1 MTPAL
6 VATAVDDPSG
16 LVGLLS
22 AAGLPTE
29 DVAEP
34 GRVFLRYANEGG
46 EFVGIG
52 GLEHLGAAVLLRSIA
67 VVPEHRGRGIGGAIT
82 ADLMER
88 SREQGAADAF
98 AFTTGERT
106 FLAALGF
113 RRVERTEAP
122 AAVLATRQAMGLCS
136 ASAVLWRKETGR

>member
-1 MTPAL
+1 MMPRL
-6 VATAVDDPSG
+6 DATAVDDPAG

-34 GRVFLRYANEGG
+34 GRVILRYANEGR

-52 GLEHLGAAVLLRSIA
+52 GFEPLGSAVLLRSIA
-67 VVPEHRGRGIGGAIT
+67 VVPDHWGHGIGRSIT
-82 ADLMER
+82 ADLMGR
-88 SREQGAADAF
+88 ARQRGATDAF
-98 AFTTGERT
+98 AFTTRERP

-113 RRVERTEAP
+113 QRVERTEAP

>member
-1 MTPAL
+1 MMPRL
-6 VATAVDDPSG
+6 DATAVDDPAG

-34 GRVFLRYANEGG
+34 GRVFLRYANEGR

-52 GLEHLGAAVLLRSIA
+52 GFEPLGAAVLLRSIA
-67 VVPEHRGRGIGGAIT
+67 VAPEHRGHGIGRSIT
-82 ADLMER
+82 ANLMGR
-88 SREQGAADAF
+88 ARQRGAADAF
-98 AFTTGERT
+98 AFTNGERT

-113 RRVERTEAP
+113 PRIERTEAP
-122 AAVLATRQAMGLCS
+122 AAVLATRQATGLCA
-136 ASAVLWRKETGR
+136 ASAVLWQKETGR

>member
-1 MTPAL
+1 MIPTL
-6 VATAVDDPSG
+6 GTTAVDDPAG
-16 LVGLLS
+16 LVDILS

-34 GRVFLRYANEGG
+34 GRVFLRYANEGR

-52 GLEHLGAAVLLRSIA
+52 GFEPLGPAVRLRSIT
-67 VVPEHRGRGIGGAIT
+67 VVPEHRGQGVGGAIT

-88 SREQGAADAF
+88 GRVQGAADAF

-113 RRVERTEAP
+113 RCVDRTEAP
-122 AAVLATRQAMGLCS
+122 GLVLATRLATSLCS
-136 ASAVLWRKETGR
+136 SSAVLWRKETGR

>member
-1 MTPAL
+1 MTPRL
-6 VATAVDDPSG
+6 VAAAVADPVD

-22 AAGLPTE
+22 EAGLPTE

-34 GRVFLRYANEGG
+34 GRVFLRYTTEGS

-52 GLEHLGAAVLLRSIA
+52 GFEPLGAAVLLRSIA
-67 VVPEHRGRGIGGAIT
+67 VVPEHRGHGFGGEIV
-82 ADLMER
+82 ADLIHR
-88 SREQGAADAF
+88 GRELGATEAF

-113 RRVERTEAP
+113 RRVARTEAP

-136 ASAVLWRKETGR
+136 ASAVLWRKESDR

>member
-6 VATAVDDPSG
+6 VTTAVDDSAG

-22 AAGLPTE
+22 TAGLPTE
-29 DVAEP
+29 DVTEP
-34 GRVFLRYANEGG
+34 GRVFLRYATEDG

-52 GLEHLGAAVLLRSIA
+52 GFEPLGSAVLLRSIA
-67 VVPEHRGRGIGGAIT
+67 VVPEHRGRGVGGAIT

-88 SREQGAADAF
+88 GRVQGAADAF

-113 RRVERTEAP
+113 QRVERTKAP
-122 AAVLATRQAMGLCS
+122 AAVLATRQATGLCA
-136 ASAVLWRKETGR
+136 ASAVLWWKKTGR

>member
-1 MTPAL
+1 MIPTL
-6 VATAVDDPSG
+6 VATAVNDPAG

-22 AAGLPTE
+22 TAGLPIE

-34 GRVFLRYANEGG
+34 GRVFLRYATEGG

-52 GLEHLGAAVLLRSIA
+52 GLEPLGAAVLLRSIA
-67 VVPEHRGRGIGGAIT
+67 VVPEHRGRGMGGAIT

-88 SREQGAADAF
+88 GRMQGAADAF

-122 AAVLATRQAMGLCS
+122 AAVLSTRQATGLCA

>member
-6 VATAVDDPSG
+6 VATAVDDPAG

-22 AAGLPTE
+22 EAGLPTE
-29 DVAEP
+29 DVTEP
-34 GRVFLRYANEGG
+34 GRVFLRYATEGG

-52 GLEHLGAAVLLRSIA
+52 GFEPLGPAVLLRSIA
-67 VVPEHRGRGIGGAIT
+67 VVPAHRGHGIGRSIT
-82 ADLMER
+82 ADLMGR
-88 SREQGAADAF
+88 ARQRGAADAF
-98 AFTTGERT
+98 AFTTEERT

-113 RRVERTEAP
+113 RRVERAEAP
-122 AAVLATRQAMGLCS
+122 DAVLATRQATGLCS

>member
-1 MTPAL
+1 MTLPL
-6 VATAVDDPSG
+6 VATAVADPVG

-22 AAGLPTE
+22 EAGLPTE

-34 GRVFLRYANEGG
+34 GRVFLRYANEGR

-52 GLEHLGAAVLLRSIA
+52 GFEPLGAAVLLRSIV
-67 VVPEHRGRGIGGAIT
+67 VVPSYRGYGVGGAVT
-82 ADLMER
+82 ADLMR
-88 SREQGAADAF
+88 RGREQGAADAF
-98 AFTTGERT
+98 AFTTGEPT

-113 RRVERTEAP
+113 RRAERAEAP

-136 ASAVLWRKETGR
+136 VSAVLWRKETVR

>member
-1 MTPAL
+1 MIPTL
-6 VATAVDDPSG
+6 VATAVNDPAG

-22 AAGLPTE
+22 TAGLPTE

-34 GRVFLRYANEGG
+34 GRVFLRYATEGG

-52 GLEHLGAAVLLRSIA
+52 GFEPLGAAVLLRSIA
-67 VVPEHRGRGIGGAIT
+67 VVPEHRGRGMGGAIT
-82 ADLMER
+82 ADLMQR
-88 SREQGAADAF
+88 GRGQGAADAF